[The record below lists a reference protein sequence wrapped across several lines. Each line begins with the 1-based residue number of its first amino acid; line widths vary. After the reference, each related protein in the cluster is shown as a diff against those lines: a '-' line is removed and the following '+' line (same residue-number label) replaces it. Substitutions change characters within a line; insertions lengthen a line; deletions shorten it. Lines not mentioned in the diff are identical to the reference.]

1 MTVLGAYPVGIEE
14 PTPPVAL
21 DLLALPQ
28 PALSDAVLLV
38 ECTATD
44 GILTTLGGALT
55 LGAEPVGILPGGL
68 TGGQV
73 PLQWSDVDWTSQ
85 PGDLRPSTHFEG
97 RLSDIS
103 LERALPLDPSAERRV
118 AAALGE
124 IIIDNTDGAYD
135 GTAEGLA
142 IDGRPVTLSLL
153 GSRGAAYADRRVL
166 FAGVGRAW
174 RTDRRQLRINVASLA
189 YVLDVPMLGLYGG
202 TGGADGGEDLA
213 GKVVP
218 EAWGR
223 VRNVPPP
230 QLDAGLLIYQLH
242 AREIGEITG
251 VYVRGA
257 PLDAGAGYGTYSA
270 LAAATVLPGTYAWA
284 ITPTGSYMR
293 LGSSPDGTVTADLW
307 GQPGGA
313 SIPRMMRLVLA
324 RGGVL
329 ANPATF
335 DSAEGYVPGT
345 AGIWLAEQLTFADAI
360 NRLAAGGGLWWGDDG
375 SGSVVVGRVSAPA
388 GPGGVALDQDSIL
401 DDLEPLE
408 PPVPAW
414 RVVLT
419 YRRNWSPLSGT
430 DLVPEPTITEA
441 RRLELAAT
449 GRSTAVQ
456 IDARRVRNA
465 QARDIALET
474 LFDDEGDAAVLGN
487 NILTLLAPGRTLWRV
502 PGGLSGWGLALGQQA
517 RLTWPRYGLAAG
529 RDVRVVGQSARG
541 NRLDLTVL
549 G

>member
-1 MTVLGAYPVGIEE
+1 MTVLGAWPVGIEE
-14 PTPPVAL
+14 PAAMPAL

-28 PALSDAVLLV
+28 PALSGAVLLV

-44 GILTTLGGALT
+44 GTLLASGGALT
-55 LGAEPVGILPGGL
+55 LGAEPVGILPGTLSGSD
-68 TGGQV
+68 V

-85 PGDLRPSTHFEG
+85 PGDARPSTHFEG

-103 LERALPLDPSAERRV
+103 LERALPLDPSGERRV

-124 IIIDNTDGAYD
+124 IIVDNTDGAYD

-153 GSRGAAYADRRVL
+153 SDRSAAYADKRLL
-166 FAGVGRAW
+166 FAGVGRGW
-174 RTDRRQLRINVASLA
+174 RTDRRQLRITTASLA
-189 YVLDVPMLGLYGG
+189 YALDVPMLGLYGG
-202 TGGADGGEDLA
+202 SGGADGGEELA
-213 GKVVP
+213 GKVIP

-223 VRNVPPP
+223 VRNIPPP
-230 QLDAGLLIYQLH
+230 QVDAGLLIYQLH
-242 AREIGEITG
+242 ARDIGEITG

-257 PLDAGAGYGTYSA
+257 PIAPGAARATYAA
-270 LAAATVLPGTYAWA
+270 LAAATVLPGTYDWA
-284 ITPTGSYMR
+284 ITPGGSYLR

-307 GQPGGA
+307 GQTGGA
-313 SIPRMMRLVLA
+313 TIPRMMRLMLWRA
-324 RGGVL
+324 GVMP
-329 ANPATF
+329 NPATF
-335 DSAEGYVPGT
+335 DSAEGYVPGA
-345 AGIWLAEQLTFADAI
+345 AGIWLAEQVTVADAI
-360 NRLAAGGGLWWGDDG
+360 SRLAAGGGLWWGDDG

-388 GPGGVALDQDSIL
+388 GPGGVLLDQDGIL
-401 DDLEPLE
+401 DDVEPLE

-414 RVVLT
+414 RVVLG

-441 RRLELAAT
+441 RRLELSGAS
-449 GRSTAVQ
+449 RSTAVE
-456 IDARRVRNA
+456 IGARRVRNA

-487 NILTLLAPGRTLWRV
+487 NILTLLAPGRGLWRV
-502 PGGLSGWGLALGQQA
+502 PAGMSGWGLALGQQA
-517 RLTWPRYGLAAG
+517 RLVWPRYGLAAG
-529 RDVRVVGQSARG
+529 RDVRVVGQSVRG
-541 NRLDLTVL
+541 NRVDLTVL